1 MFRILLMGA
10 VFLLPSL
17 SWAAS
22 CVSVGSEGL
31 LSVNTVP
38 VGECTSYIL
47 LSAGDWVGSSVWEIP
62 TTEQLS
68 LFWFI
73 GFSLPITLYLIAYS
87 IGQVVSLFKT

>member
-1 MFRILLMGA
+1 MFRILLTGI

-22 CVSVGSEGL
+22 CVSASPEGL

-62 TTEQLS
+62 STDQLS
-68 LFWFI
+68 LFWFM
-73 GFSLPITLYLIAYS
+73 GFSLPITLYLISYS
-87 IGQVVSLFKT
+87 VGVVVSLLKS